1 MSWNENPY
9 RYIKKQNDKRNTDIL
24 QIIDQYRLLTGM
36 TWREFIFACIGFYIR
51 QENPIIADAISEYI
65 KNTPAPG
72 RPKGNSVR
80 VKLNEMGVNPNLVKK
95 PEI

>member
-36 TWREFIFACIGFYIR
+36 TWREFIFACMAFYIR
-51 QENPIIADAISEYI
+51 QENPDVADAIGEYI
-65 KNTPAPG
+65 RNTPPPG
-72 RPKGNSVR
+72 RPKGNSVK
-80 VKLNEMGVNPNLVKK
+80 VKLNEMGVNPKTVQK
-95 PEI
+95 PYI

>member
-36 TWREFIFACIGFYIR
+36 TWRNLYLPVLAFI
-51 QENPIIADAISEYI
+51 S
-65 KNTPAPG
+65 T
-72 RPKGNSVR
+72 
-80 VKLNEMGVNPNLVKK
+80 KK
-95 PEI
+95 TQP